1 MYSVHFVVWSILRH
15 FKRCVLVFLHTC
27 KMYLIMSPTLQSDPV
42 YGYLMES
49 CIRIDAC
56 VPISLWILKFYDIL
70 VLYNAIFMCRF
81 YCFTT
86 LWRYFFIM
94 TPFFIHLFRTI
105 KILVVERY
113 LNQNISMAFEWGKK
127 VSQCKYL
134 LQNIWPYICSFCWWM
149 VYEGTSWRSAH
160 RINIDWTWLVVKD
173 FKRVCYNYSLWYC
186 HF

>member
-1 MYSVHFVVWSILRH
+1 MHVFQFPCEFWSFMTYLSFIMPYS
-15 FKRCVLVFLHTC
+15 CVDSTV
-27 KMYLIMSPTLQSDPV
+27 LQLCE
-42 YGYLMES
+42 G
-49 CIRIDAC
+49 I
-56 VPISLWILKFYDIL
+56 
-70 VLYNAIFMCRF
+70 
-81 YCFTT
+81 
-86 LWRYFFIM
+86 FFIM